1 MTNPPPDCGHF
12 VALRHPGHRYELP
25 DSNSLSASKGDSV
38 SAGSP
43 VFVFARFSA
52 ELRGDPTTLSHGRWT
67 ETDLCAQI
75 GDRVSGGQFAT
86 VVFSIANAAWLP
98 SPERVPRRGFVV
110 KSTSS
115 SRKAERFSS
124 GQTCLLAEIA
134 LLAETGDR
142 FTVGQFAS
150 VVPASLQPCG
160 RSVLVDESIFSM
172 GGFRQRSPKCPMI
185 QMLCHDWPLR
195 KSLCCSTAA
204 ASANIPMG
212 ATSRPSMTKAMS
224 GADRVRFLSTV

>member
-86 VVFSIANAAWLP
+86 VVFSIADAARIATVVTCWP
-98 SPERVPRRGFVV
+98 SSGCCGCGQNLGTCEQVPRSCSVSFRH
-110 KSTSS
+110 
-115 SRKAERFSS
+115 RKTTGRQF
-124 GQTCLLAEIA
+124 AEI
-134 LLAETGDR
+134 
-142 FTVGQFAS
+142 
-150 VVPASLQPCG
+150 
-160 RSVLVDESIFSM
+160 
-172 GGFRQRSPKCPMI
+172 
-185 QMLCHDWPLR
+185 PLR
-195 KSLCCSTAA
+195 PA
-204 ASANIPMG
+204 PR
-212 ATSRPSMTKAMS
+212 TSHY
-224 GADRVRFLSTV
+224 L